1 MTVQPVAPSAS
12 VACPI
17 ARPQSAN
24 EITSNPL
31 ELLRSLGG
39 GDFVLRTCA
48 ACHHAAE
55 ITDDADESAAFDA
68 GIPFGP
74 TLLVATCAADH
85 RVPLVQCPH
94 YRPSAR
100 IPVVRGSREVPPA
113 LGRGAGAN
121 APASPRAGNRGPR
134 ESAVPSLR
142 WRDQGWPMR

>member
-68 GIPFGP
+68 GIPFGR
-74 TLLVATCAADH
+74 TLLVATFAADH
-85 RVPLVQCPH
+85 PVPPLHWRH
-94 YRPSAR
+94 YRSRAPPFAPRPGPS
-100 IPVVRGSREVPPA
+100 PSPA
-113 LGRGAGAN
+113 Y
-121 APASPRAGNRGPR
+121 PT
-134 ESAVPSLR
+134 
-142 WRDQGWPMR
+142 